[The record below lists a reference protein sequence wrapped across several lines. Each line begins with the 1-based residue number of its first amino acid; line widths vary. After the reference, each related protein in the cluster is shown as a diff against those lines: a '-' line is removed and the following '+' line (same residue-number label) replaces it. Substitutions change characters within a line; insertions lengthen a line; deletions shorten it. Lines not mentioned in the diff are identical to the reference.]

1 MWVFLFN
8 FGSMET
14 AKVIRAFTC
23 VNTRV
28 RYNVGD
34 SYTAD
39 SHRISQLAA
48 KGYVKAE
55 PRAHIPKAEVAEQPK
70 AEVKQSTK
78 RKRNEQKKLS

>member
-1 MWVFLFN
+1 
-8 FGSMET
+8 MET
-14 AKVIRAFTC
+14 SKVIRAFTC
-23 VNTRV
+23 VNTRI

-55 PRAHIPKAEVAEQPK
+55 QKAHIPKAEVPLPTK
-70 AEVKQSTK
+70 MEVFGESELRKPTK
-78 RKRNEQKKLS
+78 RKRNEQR